1 MIRLNCFIEVK
12 EADKAQVLEAARR
25 LTEASLRQDG
35 CIAYD
40 IFESA
45 TRPDV
50 LMFCE
55 TWRDQK
61 ALDAHATSEVF
72 VKETKLIHDLAKLKI
87 ERLSFDR

>member
-1 MIRLNCFIEVK
+1 MIRLNCFLSVK
-12 EADKAQVLEAARR
+12 EENRKEVLEAARR
-25 LTEASLRQDG
+25 LTEASLKQEG

-45 TRPDV
+45 TRPEV

-55 TWRDQK
+55 TWRDQQ
-61 ALDAHATSEVF
+61 ALDAHATSDVF
-72 VKETKLIHDLAKLKI
+72 VRETKLIHDLADLKI

>member
-1 MIRLNCFIEVK
+1 MIRLNCFVSVK
-12 EADKAQVLEAARR
+12 EENKAEVLEAARR
-25 LTEASLRQDG
+25 LTAASLKQGG

-55 TWRDQK
+55 TWRDQDS
-61 ALDAHATSEVF
+61 LDAHATSEEF
-72 VKETKLIHDLAKLKI
+72 IRETKIIHDLADLKI

>member
-1 MIRLNCFIEVK
+1 MIRLNAFIKVS
-12 EADKAQVLEAARR
+12 EANRQEVLEAARR
-25 LTEASLRQDG
+25 LTEASVKQNG

-45 TRPDV
+45 TRRDV

-55 TWRDQK
+55 TWRDQE
-61 ALDAHATSEVF
+61 ALDAHATSDVF
-72 VKETKLIHDLAKLKI
+72 VKETKIIHDLADLKL

>member
-1 MIRLNCFIEVK
+1 MIRLNCFLSVK
-12 EADKAQVLEAARR
+12 KENRAQVLEAARR
-25 LTEASLRQDG
+25 LTAASLRQEG

-55 TWRDQK
+55 TWRDQQ
-61 ALDAHATSEVF
+61 ALDAHATSDVF
-72 VKETKLIHDLAKLKI
+72 VKETKIIHDLADLKV
-87 ERLSFDR
+87 ERLKFK

>member
-1 MIRLNCFIEVK
+1 MIRLNCFVSVK
-12 EADKAQVLEAARR
+12 EENRKEVLEAARR
-25 LTEASLRQDG
+25 LTEASLKQEG

-55 TWRDQK
+55 TWRDQQ
-61 ALDAHATSEVF
+61 ALDAHATSDVF
-72 VKETKLIHDLAKLKI
+72 VRETKIIHDLADLKI

>member
-1 MIRLNCFIEVK
+1 MIRLNCFIKVK
-12 EADKAQVLEAARR
+12 EENKNEVLEAARR
-25 LTEASLRQDG
+25 LTEASLKQEG

-45 TRPDV
+45 TRGDV

-55 TWRDQK
+55 TWRDQQ
-61 ALDAHATSEVF
+61 ALDAHATSDVF
-72 VKETKLIHDLAKLKI
+72 VKETKLIHDLADLKI

>member
-1 MIRLNCFIEVK
+1 MIRLNCFISVK
-12 EADKAQVLEAARR
+12 EENRKEVLEAARR
-25 LTEASLRQDG
+25 LTEASLRQEG

-55 TWRDQK
+55 TWRDQA

-72 VKETKLIHDLAKLKI
+72 IKETKLIHDLADLKL
-87 ERLSFDR
+87 ERLSFGR

>member
-1 MIRLNCFIEVK
+1 MIRLNCFIKVAE
-12 EADKAQVLEAARR
+12 DHKAQVVEAARR
-25 LTEASLRQDG
+25 LTEASLKQDG

-55 TWRDQK
+55 TWRDQE
-61 ALDAHATSEVF
+61 ALDAHATSDVF
-72 VKETKLIHDLAKLKI
+72 VRETKLIHDLADLKI
-87 ERLSFDR
+87 ERLAFCK

>member
-1 MIRLNCFIEVK
+1 MIRLNCFVQVDEDHK
-12 EADKAQVLEAARR
+12 GQVLDAARR
-25 LTEASLRQDG
+25 LTEASLRQEG

-55 TWRDQK
+55 TWRDQQ
-61 ALDAHATSEVF
+61 ALDAHATSDVF
-72 VKETKLIHDLAKLKI
+72 IKETKLIHDLAKLKI